1 MDDIN
6 QQFLGP
12 LWGYTIVDYKIDLRY
27 NSIHF
32 KLYAGDNGG
41 IWHQVDI
48 YNVRMFSFATDD
60 CYGDRAERSGFPESF
75 REWEDIPD
83 RCFAEGYA
91 DFLKEFAYS
100 GTNLMLEEIQAAEPG
115 EANVKVYFKFNCAR
129 QEVSSPYYNADQNV
143 VIDFTASALTIS
155 AEKVVVDGHW
165 FLWNR
170 EKGAFLPIEPPQD
183 RVPTWHH

>member
-6 QQFLGP
+6 QQFLFP
-12 LWGYTIVDYKIDLRY
+12 LWASTVADYKIDLRY

-32 KLYAGDNGG
+32 KL
-41 IWHQVDI
+41 HVVDDGRETWSQI
-48 YNVRMFSFATDD
+48 DIFNVRMFSFATDD

-75 REWEDIPD
+75 REYEVIPLGEEFPDWHKEDIYHS
-83 RCFAEGYA
+83 RWLGMEG
-91 DFLKEFAYS
+91 
-100 GTNLMLEEIQAAEPG
+100 IQAAEPG
-115 EANVKVYFKFNCAR
+115 EANVKVFFKFNCAQ
-129 QEVSSPYYNADQNV
+129 QEVPSPYYNADQNI
-143 VIDFTASALTIS
+143 VIDFTDSALTIS

-165 FLWNR
+165 FLWSR

>member
-41 IWHQVDI
+41 TWRQVDI

-60 CYGDRAERSGFPESF
+60 CYGDRAEQSGFPESF
-75 REWEDIPD
+75 REREDIPD
-83 RCFAEGYA
+83 RCFGEGYA

-115 EANVKVYFKFNCAR
+115 EANVKVFFKFNGAWR
-129 QEVSSPYYNADQNV
+129 GVPSPYYNADQNI